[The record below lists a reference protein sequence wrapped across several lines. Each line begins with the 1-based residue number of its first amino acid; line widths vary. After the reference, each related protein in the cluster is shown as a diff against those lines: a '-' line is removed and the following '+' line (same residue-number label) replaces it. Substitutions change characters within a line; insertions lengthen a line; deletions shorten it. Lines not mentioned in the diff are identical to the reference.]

1 MKKRWGLALLLMFV
15 SACGRCGRDT
25 GTPAPPASTQ
35 PAQGAAGE
43 HEDENE
49 LKVDPGMLRDL
60 RMTTM
65 PVEQR
70 TAAESSQALLGEL
83 QVNERQ
89 YGEVTTPV
97 DGRVSRV
104 LVDVGQAVR
113 AGQPVAEIQSAEL
126 GRTRASYVSAQ
137 ARLELAQRALARKR
151 TLADERIAPLREVQ
165 EAEADVRA
173 AEADLGAARSG
184 LEAIGVAPDSA
195 AGRDSSR
202 LVLRAPVAGVVIE
215 RDVVVG
221 QPAASDHPLF
231 RIGNLS
237 QLWLVV
243 HAFERDAVRIRANAQ
258 AQVTFAAL
266 PGQVFP
272 GRVALVGN
280 QVDVSSR
287 TIPVRIEV
295 PNRNNQLRPGMSAS
309 ATLPLGEGKA
319 SILVVPLAALQ
330 RLADQWVVFI
340 PRDEGHFE
348 IRPVG
353 RGREFGQEIEV
364 LSGMNAGETVVVE
377 GAFVL
382 KAEAEKA
389 RGQGDAHGH

>member
-1 MKKRWGLALLLMFV
+1 MTKRWALIPLLIV
-15 SACGRCGRDT
+15 ASACGRCGS
-25 GTPAPPASTQ
+25 GSETPNPATTAQPST
-35 PAQGAAGE
+35 AAAGE
-43 HEDENE
+43 HDDENE
-49 LKVDPGMLRDL
+49 LEVDPGMLRDL

-65 PVEQR
+65 AVEQR
-70 TAAESSQALLGEL
+70 TAAESSQALIGEL

-104 LVDVGQAVR
+104 FADVGQAVR
-113 AGQPVAEIQSAEL
+113 AGRPLVEIQSAEL
-126 GRTRASYVSAQ
+126 GRTRAAYFSAQ
-137 ARLELAQRALARKR
+137 ARLELARRALERKR
-151 TLADERIAPLREVQ
+151 TLAAERIAPLREVQ
-165 EAEADVRA
+165 EAEADARA
-173 AEADLGAARSG
+173 AEADLRAARAG
-184 LEAIGVAPDSA
+184 LEAIGVSAGSA
-195 AGRDSSR
+195 ADSGSSR
-202 LVLRAPVAGVVIE
+202 LTLRAPVNGVVIE

-221 QPAASDHPLF
+221 QPAASDRPLF

-243 HAFERDAVRIRANAQ
+243 HAFERDAVRIRGGAA
-258 AQVTFAAL
+258 AAISFAAL

-272 GRVALVGN
+272 GKVALVGN

-295 PNRNNQLRPGMSAS
+295 QNRNNQLRPGMSAS
-309 ATLPLGEGKA
+309 ATLPLGEA
-319 SILVVPLAALQ
+319 TATILVVPLAALQ
-330 RLADQWVVFI
+330 RFADKWVVFI
-340 PRDEGHFE
+340 PKDEGHFE
-348 IRPVG
+348 IRTVG

-364 LSGMNAGETVVVE
+364 VSGLKAGDKVVVE